1 MTRAFVAVRPP
12 DAVLDAVD
20 ALHVDTG
27 RPTTRAQWHITL
39 QFLGNGADIDAV
51 HGALAGFDVPA
62 ATAQLGGL
70 GAFPSARRAR
80 VVWLGL
86 AQGEELFAALA
97 ASVGARLSPLG
108 HELESRPYHA
118 HLTLARL
125 KTPADVRAALDAAA
139 APTVG
144 DAWLVDEL
152 IVYESKLRR
161 TGAEYE
167 PKFRIALPGST
178 SAG

>member
-20 ALHVDTG
+20 TLRVDTG

-39 QFLGNGADIDAV
+39 QFLGNRADIDAV
-51 HGALAGFDVPA
+51 GAALAGIEVRA
-62 ATAQLGGL
+62 ATARLGGL

-86 AQGEELFAALA
+86 ARGGELFSALA
-97 ASVGARLSPLG
+97 AAVGERLAPLG
-108 HELESRPYHA
+108 HEPESRPYHA

-125 KTPADVRAALDAAA
+125 KASSDVREALEAAA
-139 APTVG
+139 APVVG
-144 DAWLVDEL
+144 EPWLVDEV
-152 IVYESKLRR
+152 IVYESRLRR
-161 TGAEYE
+161 AGAEYE
-167 PKFRIALPGST
+167 PRVRVALRPT
-178 SAG
+178 